1 MNHYFSYGKLC
12 ENVSR
17 YTDTKIARWS
27 GIRNDWIK
35 PRTQISQLSNENV
48 FEVVTQPKSQKDN
61 KLICVGS
68 AVLQLSKLL
77 LLKFV
82 YFLEEHLIEGS
93 FKILYLGEFNKH
105 LSNSFLMWLF
115 QIRIQSF
122 WPSRERANSPLISKK
137 ISTKLGNLP
146 FIISWSLLSSNLGND
161 LRQIGLYSI
170 NGFNRKENQVFKKNY
185 FESALICFKDSWNL
199 NSCVRQALIWLWPQS
214 LTSWLN

>member
-105 LSNSFLMWLF
+105 LSNFFMSLF
-115 QIRIQSF
+115 KIRIQSF
-122 WPSRERANSPLISKK
+122 WP
-137 ISTKLGNLP
+137 
-146 FIISWSLLSSNLGND
+146 
-161 LRQIGLYSI
+161 
-170 NGFNRKENQVFKKNY
+170 
-185 FESALICFKDSWNL
+185 
-199 NSCVRQALIWLWPQS
+199 
-214 LTSWLN
+214 